1 MSKVSKAVFGSPS
14 KSSSVGSNKKER
26 LFARQQILDSRS
38 GIEDIFSQAQT
49 DQLAAI
55 DSAITGAQSYASQQ
69 ANARLAGQ
77 GLGASNIDGTMGY
90 VLQNLIPQAMQMRA
104 GIYGNTAANRVRSIE
119 DYLGLLNQ
127 NAALSSYSKSKGADP
142 GYLAKISQ
150 GLKDVGDIG
159 GSLGKA
165 FMNKPGAV

>member
-1 MSKVSKAVFGSPS
+1 MSKVSKAVFGKPG
-14 KSSSVGSNKKER
+14 KSVGSNKKER
-26 LFARQQILDSRS
+26 LFARQQILDSRA

-55 DSAITGAQSYASQQ
+55 DAAITGAQSYASQQ
-69 ANARLAGQ
+69 ANARTAGQ

-90 VLQNLIPQAMQMRA
+90 VLQNLIPQAMQARA

-119 DYLGLLNQ
+119 DYLSLLNQ
-127 NAALSSYSKSKGADP
+127 NASMSGYSKAGTR
-142 GYLAKISQ
+142 GLIGNISDVA
-150 GLKDVGDIG
+150 GVLPAVGDIAG
-159 GSLGKA
+159 AFGKV